1 MKATAFPPPKLIR
14 KTINLSPRTNMPTP
28 TKTAKPYGFTPEHI
42 SHIDEALKHLERARR
57 ACFSAKE
64 NAEWANRI
72 EAGAD
77 RPSNG
82 KTAEENGNGYV
93 INGYGSLK
101 ADGFRVSNEKVAK
114 FLFDYKGGSYAAS
127 KEDGSER
134 NVGVIGVRIF
144 TEKVKNIR

>member
-1 MKATAFPPPKLIR
+1 
-14 KTINLSPRTNMPTP
+14 MPTP

-82 KTAEENGNGYV
+82 KTAEEMTAGLRLHANRNR
-93 INGYGSLK
+93 IEAIEN
-101 ADGFRVSNEKVAK
+101 ARQGFAILRT
-114 FLFDYKGGSYAAS
+114 
-127 KEDGSER
+127 
-134 NVGVIGVRIF
+134 VGPRS
-144 TEKVKNIR
+144 R